1 MTSAEASDAEIPK
14 ALLKRLIKAK
24 LSSLPGADP
33 TRDYQVNKDAL
44 LAFQEAAKTF
54 IHYLTATA
62 NDVCRS
68 GKRQTISAEDVIVAL
83 TDIDFPELVPE
94 LQLALEGKGWWCVG
108 PFPGL
113 VLLLVGNGG
122 AVLYAV

>member
-1 MTSAEASDAEIPK
+1 MPSPRLVHLHNSISHGSMTSAEASDAEIPK

-24 LSSLPGADP
+24 LSNLPGADP

-94 LQLALEGKGWWCVG
+94 LQLALEGKG
-108 PFPGL
+108 
-113 VLLLVGNGG
+113 
-122 AVLYAV
+122 